1 MTRAEL
7 LAALAAATG
16 PDREI
21 DAQIALLIGVVPEGA
36 FRPCAALDIGTF
48 ATGDRYWT
56 CERYTGS
63 LDAAMTLV
71 PEGWRLASIVI
82 GWDGDAYYYDAQI
95 ARDDKP
101 QDANGEHA
109 LIPFALCIAAL
120 SARAP

>member
-16 PDREI
+16 PDR
-21 DAQIALLIGVVPEGA
+21 
-36 FRPCAALDIGTF
+36 ALDFWLWWYCKANVADPDKPPPADYVADNLHT
-48 ATGDRYWT
+48 APRYAA
-56 CERYTGS
+56 S

-109 LIPFALCIAAL
+109 LIPLALCIAAL

>member
-63 LDAAMTLV
+63 LDAGRSLLAPGTLWAVGSMEEGPFARLVV
-71 PEGWRLASIVI
+71 PNAKGTYEGGYVQATAATAEL
-82 GWDGDAYYYDAQI
+82 
-95 ARDDKP
+95 
-101 QDANGEHA
+101 
-109 LIPFALCIAAL
+109 ALCIAAL